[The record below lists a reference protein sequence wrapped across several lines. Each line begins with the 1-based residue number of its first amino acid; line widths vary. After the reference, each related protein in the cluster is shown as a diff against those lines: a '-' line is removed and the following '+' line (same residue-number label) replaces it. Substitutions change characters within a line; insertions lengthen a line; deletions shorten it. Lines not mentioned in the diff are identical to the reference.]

1 MTNHNISVN
10 KFLMFGFILLPFL
23 FVTGPLLP
31 DLLVVLSSIYLF
43 YKKDLWTSFKIFKK
57 EIIFFLIFFIY
68 LNLNSIFISEY
79 KLVSLKV
86 SMPYFRYL
94 LFALLIVY
102 FLLKKGNFK
111 DKLYISCLFCLSIL
125 FLDSLYQLING
136 TNLLGY
142 KIYQNRI
149 SSFFKDEL
157 ILGSYTIKLLLIIL
171 VLSNISNYSK
181 KNIRYLHAFIF
192 ILSYFLILM
201 SNERIS
207 FAYLI
212 IISLFYCFNEFSL
225 KKNIVY
231 FFIFIL
237 LNILI

>member
-57 EIIFFLIFFIY
+57 EIIFFNFFIY

-102 FLLKKGNFK
+102 FLLKK
-111 DKLYISCLFCLSIL
+111 
-125 FLDSLYQLING
+125 
-136 TNLLGY
+136 
-142 KIYQNRI
+142 R
-149 SSFFKDEL
+149 
-157 ILGSYTIKLLLIIL
+157 
-171 VLSNISNYSK
+171 
-181 KNIRYLHAFIF
+181 
-192 ILSYFLILM
+192 
-201 SNERIS
+201 
-207 FAYLI
+207 
-212 IISLFYCFNEFSL
+212 EF
-225 KKNIVY
+225 
-231 FFIFIL
+231 
-237 LNILI
+237 